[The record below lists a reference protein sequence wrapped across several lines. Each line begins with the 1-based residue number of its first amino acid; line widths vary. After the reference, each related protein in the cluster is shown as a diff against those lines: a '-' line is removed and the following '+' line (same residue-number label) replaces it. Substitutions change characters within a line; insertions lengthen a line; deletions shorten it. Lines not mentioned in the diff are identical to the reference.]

1 MAKDLTRVIAV
12 LSTWTKSNTGLQMR
26 LWVFTHFIKLANR
39 LLVETWYL
47 GWICIK
53 LCYLYKNR
61 SSYAPVVE
69 EVHAE
74 DGGHGHHCG
83 AKKLEVN
90 VSFGGIEVMDLTEK
104 KLNFELKFK
113 VVLSWLEH
121 RLEYHNLHGNPLHNL
136 ILPSVAERKA
146 YFSCIQLVFQF
157 RWRC

>member
-1 MAKDLTRVIAV
+1 M
-12 LSTWTKSNTGLQMR
+12 
-26 LWVFTHFIKLANR
+26 
-39 LLVETWYL
+39 
-47 GWICIK
+47 
-53 LCYLYKNR
+53 CYLYKNR

-74 DGGHGHHCG
+74 DGGKGHHCD
-83 AKKLEVN
+83 AKKLKVN

-157 RWRC
+157 RIRWRCKP